1 MNQFGQW
8 ARRNILVVFLTVIL
22 FDEHPVIVTAQSQSG
37 LLTAGN
43 IDDNLNFR
51 PYRAYI
57 ERTAAQLSNDKQD
70 QQQSQTPSYLPRP
83 VLDDRVSVQV
93 NDENGDPFS
102 CAMVRMKNSDDKIIE
117 LPAATN
123 GRLWV
128 FPTLDGLSDGDGGAN
143 PETWEISARAP
154 EGSCPDDCSDTSI
167 SSNET
172 TPMVNLTIS
181 QPSLLPTKLDLAL
194 IVDTTGSMCD
204 ELTFLQTEI
213 TSVIETVLSRTQT
226 AVGQRHRVLQ
236 GSSVDVRLALVVY
249 RDKGD
254 AYVVKTTPFGT
265 VEDVAST
272 FKTET
277 CGGGGDF
284 PEAMDQAMEAAATE
298 LVWRTG
304 NVARVALVVAD
315 APPHNEHLRDALESA
330 LKMRRLGVRLY
341 GLAASGVAQT
351 AEYLMRLTALVT
363 GARYAWLTDDSGIG
377 DSHAEPSVVC
387 YKVTRLDSL
396 LVRILQGE
404 LLGRRIEAEEGVI
417 REVGSQ
423 VKGVC
428 IVDV

>member
-1 MNQFGQW
+1 
-8 ARRNILVVFLTVIL
+8 
-22 FDEHPVIVTAQSQSG
+22 
-37 LLTAGN
+37 
-43 IDDNLNFR
+43 
-51 PYRAYI
+51 
-57 ERTAAQLSNDKQD
+57 
-70 QQQSQTPSYLPRP
+70 
-83 VLDDRVSVQV
+83 
-93 NDENGDPFS
+93 
-102 CAMVRMKNSDDKIIE
+102 
-117 LPAATN
+117 
-123 GRLWV
+123 
-128 FPTLDGLSDGDGGAN
+128 
-143 PETWEISARAP
+143 
-154 EGSCPDDCSDTSI
+154 
-167 SSNET
+167 
-172 TPMVNLTIS
+172 
-181 QPSLLPTKLDLAL
+181 
-194 IVDTTGSMCD
+194 
-204 ELTFLQTEI
+204 
-213 TSVIETVLSRTQT
+213 
-226 AVGQRHRVLQ
+226 
-236 GSSVDVRLALVVY
+236 
-249 RDKGD
+249 
-254 AYVVKTTPFGT
+254 
-265 VEDVAST
+265 VAST
-272 FKTET
+272 FKTEL

-377 DSHAEPSVVC
+377 NPHAEPSVVC

-428 IVDV
+428 IVDVDPPEVTPDETPDESTDVDDDPMPPGDIDSDSTKMSDEVSAPTLDGGTSESSGSLKEKTGSVSEGSALKSDEGVPSTEGETSKSGGVISDATDLAGGVISDTTDLAGGVISDTTDLAGTDSGASASRMMKHVGSIILLSHAIVSW

>member
-1 MNQFGQW
+1 
-8 ARRNILVVFLTVIL
+8 
-22 FDEHPVIVTAQSQSG
+22 
-37 LLTAGN
+37 
-43 IDDNLNFR
+43 
-51 PYRAYI
+51 
-57 ERTAAQLSNDKQD
+57 
-70 QQQSQTPSYLPRP
+70 
-83 VLDDRVSVQV
+83 
-93 NDENGDPFS
+93 
-102 CAMVRMKNSDDKIIE
+102 
-117 LPAATN
+117 
-123 GRLWV
+123 
-128 FPTLDGLSDGDGGAN
+128 
-143 PETWEISARAP
+143 
-154 EGSCPDDCSDTSI
+154 
-167 SSNET
+167 
-172 TPMVNLTIS
+172 
-181 QPSLLPTKLDLAL
+181 
-194 IVDTTGSMCD
+194 
-204 ELTFLQTEI
+204 
-213 TSVIETVLSRTQT
+213 
-226 AVGQRHRVLQ
+226 
-236 GSSVDVRLALVVY
+236 
-249 RDKGD
+249 
-254 AYVVKTTPFGT
+254 
-265 VEDVAST
+265 VAST
-272 FKTET
+272 FKTEL

-377 DSHAEPSVVC
+377 NPHAEPSVVC

-428 IVDV
+428 IVDVDPPEETPDETPDKPTDAVAEDSASKIEETGVATMGGGTSESGSDTSDSAGTGSGASALRMMISVGSILLLFQDIVSW